1 VIPDDLAQEL
11 RYIELQTARRIRSLR
26 AGAHTSR
33 HVGDGV
39 DFDRHRQYQVGDDV
53 RRIDWNVTARSGL
66 AFVRQMHA
74 ERELDLVMAIDL
86 SRSMNMASSGRS
98 KREALMRVTASLMF
112 SAAADQIRT
121 GFVAFTDRVVQ
132 WVPPTAKPRRAWTA
146 LSELYAIDAPPGP
159 TLLVPAIHHLL
170 RSLKRLTLI
179 VIASDFLIHEQLSST
194 AELAIL
200 AARHDVTA
208 VVLSDKLE
216 TRLPEGSGFVR
227 VRDLESGEERDV
239 RLNDDVR
246 AHFAAT
252 VERRREELVRC
263 CYRIG
268 IEPILVDAAGDVVTP
283 LIAFFER
290 RR

>member
-1 VIPDDLAQEL
+1 MIPDELAQEL

-26 AGAHTSR
+26 VGAHTR
-33 HVGDGV
+33 RRAGDGV
-39 DFDRHRQYQVGDDV
+39 DFDRHRHYQVGDDV
-53 RRIDWNVTARSGL
+53 RRIDWNVTARSGQ

-132 WVPPTAKPRRAWTA
+132 WVPPTAKRRRAWTA
-146 LSELYAIDAPPGP
+146 LSALYAIDAPPGP
-159 TLLVPAIHHLL
+159 TLLVPVLQHLL

-179 VIASDFLIHEQLSST
+179 VIVSDFIVHEQLSST

-200 AARHDVTA
+200 AARHDVSA

-216 TRLPEGSGFVR
+216 TQLPEGSGYVQMK
-227 VRDLESGEERDV
+227 DLESGEERAV
-239 RLNDDVR
+239 RLNDAVR
-246 AHFAAT
+246 AQFAAT

-263 CYRIG
+263 CYSIG
-268 IEPILVDAAGDVVTP
+268 IEPIVMDAAGDVVTP